1 MLRKQKD
8 RMGKISKILGLGLMA
23 LATVLPQGAV
33 FAASE
38 VWGPQ
43 NRPTYTWAKPADHPT
58 FNSMT
63 DNPSMGNER
72 NFVRIR
78 EAGTGSTFL
87 DKVEVVAG
95 KKYEVNIY
103 IHNNASASLNANGQG
118 MAKDVRLSTS
128 SPERLKPGD
137 SGVVKATITASNT
150 DPKVVWDSAFLVAKQ
165 AVFMR
170 YVPNSARIYNGGTA
184 NGTALNA
191 QELFSDAGTKLAYN
205 LNDWGSIPG
214 CNEFAGYVS
223 YELMADAPAFSSEK
237 LVSVPG
243 ANNFADNITAK
254 LGDVLE
260 FKIIYKNT
268 GTTAQNSV
276 TLYDKLPKE
285 LEFVPKTTK
294 LVRSDGKKYNLT
306 DDLFGK
312 GAVIGNYAAG
322 ESAEVT
328 YQAKLVGEAKNLVCG
343 DNTFYNLSS
352 AATAN
357 GTINDKVRIVV
368 KRECAPSEIPE
379 TGPAEIALLIVII
392 LGIIGGGIYWWHSRK
407 TLKKLVEGN
416 GEEPKAQMDSTQG
429 PQAPQGL

>member
-8 RMGKISKILGLGLMA
+8 RVGKISKVLGLGMLALVTLMSSTA
-23 LATVLPQGAV
+23 VLATG
-33 FAASE
+33 E

-43 NRPTYTWAKPADHPT
+43 DRPTYTWAKPSDHPT

-63 DNPSMGNER
+63 DNPSIGNER

-78 EAGTGSTFL
+78 EAGTSNPFL

-103 IHNNASASLNANGQG
+103 IHNNASASLNASGQG
-118 MAKDVRLSTS
+118 TAKDVRLSTS

-137 SGVVKATITASNT
+137 AGVVKATITSSNT
-150 DPKVVWDSAFLVAKQ
+150 EPKAVWDSAFLVAKQ
-165 AVFMR
+165 TVFMR

-184 NGTALNA
+184 NGAALNA
-191 QELFSDAGTKLAYN
+191 QELFSNAGTKLAYN

-237 LVSVPG
+237 LVSMPG
-243 ANNFADNITAK
+243 ANTFADNITAK

-268 GTTAQNSV
+268 GTTAQSSV

-312 GAVIGNYAAG
+312 GVVIGNYAAG
-322 ESAEVT
+322 ESAEVI
-328 YQAKLVGEAKNLVCG
+328 YQAKLVGETKNLACG

-352 AATAN
+352 AATGN

-407 TLKKLVEGN
+407 TLRKLVEGN
-416 GEEPKAQMDSTQG
+416 SEESKTQIDPTQG
-429 PQAPQGL
+429 SQGFEG